1 MAATNKFTIKA
12 SASFKAALWAA
23 FVNTLWIAFALG
35 IFIWI
40 GQHTNWSIDKN
51 DWKVFIDANKDT
63 YTYLVWSLFGFTI
76 IVLVVMVI
84 AYIWITINSIVFIF
98 TKNSFWTKIWSII
111 TLAFGVLILGLWALN
126 IAGQYVNTSSIQ
138 GIMPEPGWE
147 IVKLIASLGTYGLII
162 TTGICKHCVRTSTTL
177 K

>member
-40 GQHTNWSIDKN
+40 GRGTNWSTNEN
-51 DWKVFIDANKDT
+51 DWKVFIEANKDT

-84 AYIWITINSIVFIF
+84 AYIWITVNSIVFIF

-111 TLAFGVLILGLWALN
+111 TLAFGVLN

-138 GIMPEPGWE
+138 GIMPEKGWE

>member
-1 MAATNKFTIKA
+1 
-12 SASFKAALWAA
+12 
-23 FVNTLWIAFALG
+23 
-35 IFIWI
+35 
-40 GQHTNWSIDKN
+40 
-51 DWKVFIDANKDT
+51 
-63 YTYLVWSLFGFTI
+63 
-76 IVLVVMVI
+76 MVI

-111 TLAFGVLILGLWALN
+111 TLAFGVLILGLWSLN

-138 GIMPEPGWE
+138 GIMPEKGWE